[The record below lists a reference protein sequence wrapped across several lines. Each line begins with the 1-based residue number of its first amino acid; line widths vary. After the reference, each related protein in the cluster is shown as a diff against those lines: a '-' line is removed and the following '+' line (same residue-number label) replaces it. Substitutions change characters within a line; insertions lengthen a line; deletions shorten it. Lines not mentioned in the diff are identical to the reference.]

1 MQESYRQALGGIYP
15 VPVLFFAKAL
25 YAMRESVILGM
36 GQRRKPQE
44 KEGTKQMKFDMHC
57 HTKEGSMDGKVPI
70 EDFIAELIRKG
81 FDGMLVSD
89 HNSYNG
95 YRAWKRN
102 IKDQKY
108 KDFVVLKGIEYDT
121 IDAGHILVI
130 MPETIKLKILE
141 LRGLPVQIL
150 IDIVH
155 KNGGILGPAHPCG
168 EKYLSF
174 TNTLKKRNQM
184 AVMNQFDFLEGF
196 NACESVESNHCAKV
210 LAEMYALPTFGGSD
224 AHKTDCIGMAYTD
237 IPEQIH
243 CESDLIR
250 AVKLGEGIK
259 CGGSYYRGTTK
270 EKIGKAN
277 NILVQSFWFYNRLG
291 SLYRHHRRKTE
302 MYKMV

>member
-70 EDFIAELIRKG
+70 DDFIAELIRKG

-130 MPETIKLKILE
+130 MPENVKLKILE

-224 AHKTDCIGMAYTD
+224 AHKTDC
-237 IPEQIH
+237 
-243 CESDLIR
+243 
-250 AVKLGEGIK
+250 
-259 CGGSYYRGTTK
+259 
-270 EKIGKAN
+270 
-277 NILVQSFWFYNRLG
+277 
-291 SLYRHHRRKTE
+291 
-302 MYKMV
+302 MVWRIQTFRSRSTVNPI

>member
-1 MQESYRQALGGIYP
+1 MPENYR
-15 VPVLFFAKAL
+15 LFFAKAL

-36 GQRRKPQE
+36 VQRRKPQE

-174 TNTLKKRNQM
+174 T
-184 AVMNQFDFLEGF
+184 
-196 NACESVESNHCAKV
+196 
-210 LAEMYALPTFGGSD
+210 
-224 AHKTDCIGMAYTD
+224 
-237 IPEQIH
+237 IP
-243 CESDLIR
+243 
-250 AVKLGEGIK
+250 
-259 CGGSYYRGTTK
+259 
-270 EKIGKAN
+270 
-277 NILVQSFWFYNRLG
+277 
-291 SLYRHHRRKTE
+291 
-302 MYKMV
+302 